1 VHNLLIIIGVVAT
14 CLLLRVLHKQNI
26 IIKKVNN
33 MSVTLDQL
41 LAKVQ
46 EETTLE
52 TSIIAMLGS
61 IKAQLDAAL
70 SAELTPAAQA
80 KVDAIFAALEAN
92 TSNLSAAVAANT
104 PAAPTP

>member
-1 VHNLLIIIGVVAT
+1 
-14 CLLLRVLHKQNI
+14 
-26 IIKKVNN
+26 

-52 TSIIAMLGS
+52 TSIIALLGS

-92 TSNLSAAVAANT
+92 TGNLSAAVTANT
-104 PAAPTP
+104 TPTP